1 MDIEATIIKKRITTV
16 ICKVSNLPIIS
27 VGLVKILSKSSNF
40 KFKNASEP
48 MTIKTEKN
56 ENIIRFKSKL
66 RFPFS
71 KFFSSFTYLEKSPKL
86 IIIIEKYAK
95 IVPATVMSGAKLL
108 ISKKFPKFKIVDMN
122 IDTEFYV
129 ETDDYE
135 KETVKVMGII
145 FKLIEHKHE

>member
-1 MDIEATIIKKRITTV
+1 MDIEATIIKKRTTTV

-66 RFPFS
+66 RFPFF

-108 ISKKFPKFKIVDMN
+108 ISKKFPKFKISTNALDVTF
-122 IDTEFYV
+122 IS
-129 ETDDYE
+129 
-135 KETVKVMGII
+135 VKNTTKKKMII
-145 FKLIEHKHE
+145 PV